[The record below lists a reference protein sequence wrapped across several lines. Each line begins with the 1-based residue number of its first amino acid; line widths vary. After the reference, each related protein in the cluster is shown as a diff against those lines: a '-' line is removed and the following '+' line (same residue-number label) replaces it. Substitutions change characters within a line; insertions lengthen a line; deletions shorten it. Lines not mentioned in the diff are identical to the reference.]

1 MIKILV
7 VEDDVEIQR
16 SLCTFLTETG
26 YEVVSAMDGLE
37 AITLFDDSFHLV
49 LLDLM
54 LPKIDGFAVCGRIR
68 SKSVIPI
75 IMLTALSGEQE
86 QMRGFDLKID
96 DYITKPFTVSI
107 LLRKIEAV
115 LRRTMKDEFA
125 DYIVYEDLK
134 IDLVGMNV
142 LIQDKPIDLTA
153 KEYQIVLEMFSH
165 QGIVITRDILLTKLW
180 GFEAFYDDR
189 VINTHMRNIRKK
201 LGVDYIGTVRGVGYK
216 VEKLHQR

>member
-54 LPKIDGFAVCGRIR
+54 LPKIDGFAVCERIR

-96 DYITKPFTVSI
+96 DYITKP
-107 LLRKIEAV
+107 V
-115 LRRTMKDEFA
+115 LRRTMKDEFS
-125 DYIVYEDLK
+125 DYIIYEDLK